1 MDKTFQLTIINIVS
15 FIILLMAEPAIAGP
29 GGKIASAM
37 FQSVWGQILSFILVI
52 IFFPIILYTVIREY
66 LAQRHTF
73 NDLRKL
79 SQINPLF
86 DWLTLRDR
94 VTDCFHT
101 IHAAWREEDMTKA
114 SKWMTD
120 WYWKNQQ
127 LVYLNQWAKDGLINH
142 CRIKKITGL
151 KPLFLACRGD
161 NKEPEGSRIVVS
173 ISAQMEDYLAKR
185 DTGEVVE
192 GKKGFDE
199 VETVWTFVIQNKQWV
214 VANIEEGTLSLD
226 YAQLTNEL
234 PTYIEGYEMESGK
247 IF

>member
-1 MDKTFQLTIINIVS
+1 MNKTFQLTIINIVL
-15 FIILLMAEPAIAGP
+15 FIVLMLAEPAFAGP
-29 GGKIASAM
+29 GGKIASVM
-37 FQSVWGQILSFILVI
+37 FQSIWGKIVLFVLILLFSPL
-52 IFFPIILYTVIREY
+52 ILYSIIREY

-73 NDLRKL
+73 KDLRKL
-79 SQINPLF
+79 SQMNSLF

-101 IHAAWREEDMTKA
+101 IHNAWREEDMKQA
-114 SKWMTD
+114 SEWMTA

-127 LVYLNQWAKDGLINH
+127 LVYLDQWAKDGLINH
-142 CRIKKITGL
+142 CRIKKITEL
-151 KPLFLACRGD
+151 KPLFLAYRGD
-161 NKEPEGSRIVVS
+161 NKKAEGSRIVVS
-173 ISAQMEDYLAKR
+173 ITVQMEDYLAKR
-185 DTGEVVE
+185 ETGEIVE
-192 GKKGFDE
+192 GKKGFNE
-199 VETVWTFVIQNKQWV
+199 SETVWTFVIQNNQWV